1 MEGSVRRVGDRV
13 RITVQLI
20 EAANDAHMWSN
31 NFDREL
37 DDIFAVQDEVAS
49 QVAEALKVK
58 FKGDAA
64 NQPTRN
70 IAAYELFLEAREL
83 GSRVNRDDMA
93 LSIRKFREAIVIRPG
108 VRRCLAWYGLQ
119 PSSGRSLEF
128 RFAGPDRGCPRCRCD
143 RTATRHGLLAIEPR
157 DGSLFLRL
165 RRGEM
170 GQVRTLLSAGA

>member
-119 PSSGRSLEF
+119 PSSGRLLEF
-128 RFAGPDRGCPRCRCD
+128 RFAGPIGDARVAAE
-143 RTATRHGLLAIEPR
+143 TEQ
-157 DGSLFLRL
+157 RL
-165 RRGEM
+165 D
-170 GQVRTLLSAGA
+170 TDS